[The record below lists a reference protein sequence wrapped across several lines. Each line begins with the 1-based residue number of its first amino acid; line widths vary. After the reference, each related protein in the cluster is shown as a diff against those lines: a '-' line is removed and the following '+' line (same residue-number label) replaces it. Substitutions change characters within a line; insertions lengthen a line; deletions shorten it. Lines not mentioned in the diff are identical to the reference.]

1 MDKLVNNSKK
11 LVKVQ
16 ISTILLN
23 NRLNI
28 MKNDMVLQNIVDK
41 LKICFY

>member
-1 MDKLVNNSKK
+1 MNKFINNSKK

-23 NRLNI
+23 NRSNI
-28 MKNDMVLQNIVDK
+28 MKNDMVLQNVVDK
-41 LKICFY
+41 LKMCFY